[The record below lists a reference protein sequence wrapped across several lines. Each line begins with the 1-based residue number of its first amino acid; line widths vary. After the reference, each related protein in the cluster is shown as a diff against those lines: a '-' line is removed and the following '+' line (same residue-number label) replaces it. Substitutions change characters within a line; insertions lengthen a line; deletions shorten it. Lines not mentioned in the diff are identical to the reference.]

1 MMLRRERLGI
11 GGLYPT
17 RNRHKDKMRLASF
30 DIFDTTLLRRCGQPE
45 EVWYRLASRLFPKED
60 DLQKAFVSWR
70 KRAVGDTLADIY
82 ANIDSAFLSFAGK
95 GVEEMM
101 LEEEAVEEDM
111 LIPNPTVC
119 KLIEQR
125 RKEGYQ
131 IAFIS
136 DMYLSSQFLRQVL
149 ESFGCCQAEDIVFV
163 SCEHHARKDT
173 GALYEVVR
181 QALHPSEWLHYGD
194 NLRSDVKMA
203 RKKGLQAVHINT
215 SYNDVEN
222 ACVQVSPAMAALSR
236 RYRLEQEKDEFAGF
250 AADFVVPAYLPY
262 AIYVLREARRMG
274 IRKLYFL
281 SRDSYILLKAAQA
294 LSKEAEGLEL
304 LYLFVSR
311 RSLLLPYLCGED
323 EYAYLAA
330 SDHHTLVRIDTIDK
344 RLRHL
349 GTSREEMRIKFG
361 IEFPYSKVNNIK
373 EQEDFLQKIF
383 HSDFTPHLQQR
394 AQEQLC
400 LLLDYFRQEG
410 LMDGEPSAAVDV
422 GWLGTSRLMIN
433 HILRRVGAKDLHFFY
448 YGVRRDVFP
457 PSAGRYSTYFQAEE
471 LSTETTALL
480 EHYYSASPYPST
492 IAYQKRENGEV
503 IPVFADNEELRHTP
517 ITQAN
522 QTAIEAIASVMQ
534 VQEEMDE
541 LMLRDWAKCTFACL
555 GNPAMNLDI
564 TPLSKQSEFDDHTP
578 FVKRLTLVELVRLL
592 LLGDHVTG
600 YDRGSL
606 RLTIPRCLLAPAFR
620 LRQLS
625 GSIRG
630 HLYRKFVQHRMV
642 SKF

>member
-1 MMLRRERLGI
+1 
-11 GGLYPT
+11 
-17 RNRHKDKMRLASF
+17 MRLASF
-30 DIFDTTLLRRCGQPE
+30 DIFDTTLLRRCGRPEAVWNALAENLFPE
-45 EVWYRLASRLFPKED
+45 EM
-60 DLQKAFVSWR
+60 DLQEAFVVWR
-70 KRAVGDTLADIY
+70 RNAQGETLEEKYDG
-82 ANIDSAFLSFAGK
+82 IDSSFLYFSGIDKK
-95 GVEEMM
+95 GMM
-101 LEEEAVEEDM
+101 QAEEAVERAM
-111 LIPNPTVC
+111 LILNPSVC
-119 KLIEQR
+119 RLIEQR
-125 RKEGYQ
+125 RAEGYR

-149 ESFGCCQAEDIVFV
+149 ESYGCCQAEDVVFV

-203 RKKGLQAVHINT
+203 CRKGIRAVHINT

-236 RYRLEQEKDEFAGF
+236 RYRLEQEKDEFAAF

-294 LSKEAEGLEL
+294 LSKETEGLEL
-304 LYLFVSR
+304 HYLFVSR

-323 EYAYLAA
+323 EYAYMAA
-330 SDHHTLVRIDTIDK
+330 SDHHTLIRIDTIDK

-373 EQEDFLQKIF
+373 EQEDFLQKVF
-383 HSDFTPHLQQR
+383 HSDFTPLLQQR

-400 LLLDYFRQEG
+400 LLLDYFRQKG
-410 LMDGEPSAAVDV
+410 LMDGELSAAVDV

-503 IPVFADNEELRHTP
+503 IPVFADNEEFRHTP
-517 ITQAN
+517 ITRAN

-541 LMLRDWAKCTFACL
+541 RMLRDWAKCTFACL

-592 LLGDHVTG
+592 LLGDHITG

-630 HLYRKFVQHRMV
+630 HLYRKFVLHSMV
-642 SKF
+642 SKL

>member
-1 MMLRRERLGI
+1 
-11 GGLYPT
+11 
-17 RNRHKDKMRLASF
+17 MRLASF
-30 DIFDTTLLRRCGQPE
+30 DIFDTTLLRHCGKPE
-45 EVWYRLASRLFPKED
+45 AVWLSLGKSLFPND
-60 DLQKAFVSWR
+60 NDLCEAFVAWR
-70 KRAVGDTLADIY
+70 KLAKGETLNDIY
-82 ANIDSAFLSFAGK
+82 ATIDSAFLSFAGK
-95 GVEEMM
+95 SVAEMM
-101 LEEEAVEEDM
+101 QAEEAVERAM
-111 LIPNPTVC
+111 LIPNPSVC
-119 KLIEQR
+119 RLIEQR
-125 RKEGYQ
+125 RTEGYR

-149 ESFGCCQAEDIVFV
+149 DSYGCCQAADAVFV

-194 NLRSDVKMA
+194 NLRSDVKIA
-203 RKKGLQAVHINT
+203 RKKGLQAVHIDT
-215 SYNDVEN
+215 AYNDVEK
-222 ACVQVSPAMAALSR
+222 ACAQVYPSMAALSR
-236 RYRLEQEKDEFAGF
+236 LHRLEHVEDTFAAF
-250 AADFVVPAYLPY
+250 AADFVAPAYLPY

-304 LYLFVSR
+304 HYLFVSR

-323 EYAYLAA
+323 EKAYLAA
-330 SDHHTLVRIDTIDK
+330 SDHNTIIRIDSIDK
-344 RLRHL
+344 RLSYLR
-349 GTSREEMRIKFG
+349 TSREEMRDKYG
-361 IEFPYSKVNNIK
+361 IEFPYSKANNIK
-373 EQEDFLQKIF
+373 DQEDFLQKVF
-383 HSDFTPHLQQR
+383 HSDFTPLLQQR

-410 LMDGEPSAAVDV
+410 LFDGEACAAVDV

-457 PSAGRYSTYFQAEE
+457 PSAGRYSTYFQVEE

-503 IPVFADNEELRHTP
+503 IPVFADNEEFRHTP
-517 ITQAN
+517 ITKAN
-522 QTAIEAIASVMQ
+522 QTAIEAIASAMQ

-541 LMLRDWAKCTFACL
+541 RMLRDWAKCTFDCL
-555 GNPAMNLDI
+555 NNATRRIDI
-564 TPLSKQSEFDDHTP
+564 QPLSKQSEFDDNIP
-578 FVKRLTLVELVRLL
+578 FVKRLTVAELLRMV
-592 LLGDHVTG
+592 LLGEVITG
-600 YDRGSL
+600 YDLGSL
-606 RLTIPRCLLAPAFR
+606 RLTLPHCTLAPVWR
-620 LRQLS
+620 IKKTTGKLRGYIYQRFLKP
-625 GSIRG
+625 
-630 HLYRKFVQHRMV
+630 HLQ
-642 SKF
+642 

>member
-101 LEEEAVEEDM
+101 LEEETVEEDM

-131 IAFIS
+131 ITFIS

-149 ESFGCCQAEDIVFV
+149 ESFGCCQAEDVVFV

-203 RKKGLQAVHINT
+203 RRKGIRAVHINT

-262 AIYVLREARRMG
+262 VIYVLREARRMG

-294 LSKEAEGLEL
+294 LSKETEGLEL
-304 LYLFVSR
+304 HYLFVSR

-373 EQEDFLQKIF
+373 EQEDFLQKVF
-383 HSDFTPHLQQR
+383 HSDFTPLLQQR

-410 LMDGEPSAAVDV
+410 LFDGEACAAVDV

-503 IPVFADNEELRHTP
+503 IPVFADNKEFRHTP

-522 QTAIEAIASVMQ
+522 QTAIEAIASTMQ

-541 LMLRDWAKCTFACL
+541 RMLRDWAKCTFACL

-592 LLGDHVTG
+592 LLGDHITG

-606 RLTIPRCLLAPAFR
+606 RLTIPRCTLAPVWR
-620 LRQLS
+620 IKKTTGKLRGYIYQRFLKP
-625 GSIRG
+625 
-630 HLYRKFVQHRMV
+630 HLQ
-642 SKF
+642 

>member
-1 MMLRRERLGI
+1 
-11 GGLYPT
+11 
-17 RNRHKDKMRLASF
+17 MRLASF
-30 DIFDTTLLRRCGQPE
+30 DIFDTTLLRRCGRPEAVWNALAENLFPE
-45 EVWYRLASRLFPKED
+45 EM
-60 DLQKAFVSWR
+60 DLQEAFVVWR
-70 KRAVGDTLADIY
+70 KNAQGETLEEKYDG
-82 ANIDSAFLSFAGK
+82 IDSSFLYFSGIDKK
-95 GVEEMM
+95 GMM
-101 LEEEAVEEDM
+101 QAEEAVEKAM
-111 LIPNPTVC
+111 LILNPSVC
-119 KLIEQR
+119 RLIEQR
-125 RKEGYQ
+125 RAEGYC

-149 ESFGCCQAEDIVFV
+149 ESYGCCQAEDVVFV

-203 RKKGLQAVHINT
+203 RRKGIQAVHVDT
-215 SYNDVEN
+215 AYNDVEK
-222 ACVQVSPAMAALSR
+222 ACARVAPTMAALSR
-236 RYRLEQEKDEFAGF
+236 LHRLEHVEDTFAAF

-294 LSKEAEGLEL
+294 LSKETEGLEL
-304 LYLFVSR
+304 HYLFVSR

-410 LMDGEPSAAVDV
+410 LFDGEACAAVDV

-503 IPVFADNEELRHTP
+503 IPVFADNEEFRHTP

-522 QTAIEAIASVMQ
+522 QTAIEAIASTMQ

-541 LMLRDWAKCTFACL
+541 RMLRDWAKCTFACL

-630 HLYRKFVQHRMV
+630 HLYWKFVQHRMV

>member
-1 MMLRRERLGI
+1 
-11 GGLYPT
+11 
-17 RNRHKDKMRLASF
+17 MRLASF
-30 DIFDTTLLRRCGQPE
+30 DIFDTTLLRRCGRPEAVWNALAENLFPE
-45 EVWYRLASRLFPKED
+45 EM
-60 DLQKAFVSWR
+60 DLQEAFVVWR
-70 KRAVGDTLADIY
+70 RNAQGETLEEKYDG
-82 ANIDSAFLSFAGK
+82 IDSSFLYFSGIDKK
-95 GVEEMM
+95 GMM
-101 LEEEAVEEDM
+101 QAEEAVERAM
-111 LIPNPTVC
+111 LILNPSVC
-119 KLIEQR
+119 RLIEQR
-125 RKEGYQ
+125 RAEGYR

-149 ESFGCCQAEDIVFV
+149 ESYGCCQAEDVVFV

-203 RKKGLQAVHINT
+203 RKKGLQAVHVDT
-215 SYNDVEN
+215 AYNDVEK
-222 ACVQVSPAMAALSR
+222 ACARVAPTMAALSR
-236 RYRLEQEKDEFAGF
+236 LHRLEHVEDTFAAF

-304 LYLFVSR
+304 HYLFVSR

-323 EYAYLAA
+323 EYACLAA

-373 EQEDFLQKIF
+373 EQEDFLQKVF
-383 HSDFTPHLQQR
+383 HSDFTPLLQQR

-410 LMDGEPSAAVDV
+410 LFDGEACAAVDV

-503 IPVFADNEELRHTP
+503 IPVFADNEEFRHTP

-522 QTAIEAIASVMQ
+522 QTAIEAIASVML

-541 LMLRDWAKCTFACL
+541 RMLRDWAKCTFACL

-630 HLYRKFVQHRMV
+630 HLYRKFVLHSMV
-642 SKF
+642 SKL

>member
-1 MMLRRERLGI
+1 
-11 GGLYPT
+11 
-17 RNRHKDKMRLASF
+17 MRLASF
-30 DIFDTTLLRRCGQPE
+30 DIFDTTLLRRCGRPEAVWNALAENLFPE
-45 EVWYRLASRLFPKED
+45 EI
-60 DLQKAFVSWR
+60 DLQEAFVVWR
-70 KRAVGDTLADIY
+70 RNAQGETLEEKYDG
-82 ANIDSAFLSFAGK
+82 IDSSFLYYSGIDK
-95 GVEEMM
+95 KRMM
-101 LEEEAVEEDM
+101 QVEEAVERAM
-111 LIPNPTVC
+111 LILNPSVC
-119 KLIEQR
+119 RLIEQR
-125 RKEGYQ
+125 RAEGYR

-136 DMYLSSQFLRQVL
+136 DMYLSSQFLRQML
-149 ESFGCCQAEDIVFV
+149 ESYGCCQAEDVVFV

-203 RKKGLQAVHINT
+203 RKKGLQAVHIDT
-215 SYNDVEN
+215 AYNDVEK
-222 ACVQVSPAMAALSR
+222 ACAQVYPSMAALSR
-236 RYRLEQEKDEFAGF
+236 LHRQEHVEDTFAAF

-281 SRDSYILLKAAQA
+281 SRDSYIILKAAQA
-294 LSKEAEGLEL
+294 LSKETEGLEL
-304 LYLFVSR
+304 HYLFVSR

-410 LMDGEPSAAVDV
+410 LMDGESSAAVDV

-457 PSAGRYSTYFQAEE
+457 PSAGRYLTYFQAEE

-492 IAYQKRENGEV
+492 IAYQERENGEV
-503 IPVFADNEELRHTP
+503 IPVFADNEEFSHTP
-517 ITQAN
+517 ITKAN
-522 QTAIEAIASVMQ
+522 QTAIEAIASAMQ

-541 LMLRDWAKCTFACL
+541 RMLRDWAKCTFACL
-555 GNPAMNLDI
+555 GNPTMNLDI

-606 RLTIPRCLLAPAFR
+606 RLTIPQCLLACMWIIRTATGRIRKYLYQR
-620 LRQLS
+620 L
-625 GSIRG
+625 IM
-630 HLYRKFVQHRMV
+630 YECK
-642 SKF
+642 

>member
-1 MMLRRERLGI
+1 
-11 GGLYPT
+11 
-17 RNRHKDKMRLASF
+17 MRLASF
-30 DIFDTTLLRRCGQPE
+30 DIFDTTLLRRCGRPEAVWNALAENLFPE
-45 EVWYRLASRLFPKED
+45 EM
-60 DLQKAFVSWR
+60 DLQEAFVVWR
-70 KRAVGDTLADIY
+70 KNAQGETLEEKYDG
-82 ANIDSAFLSFAGK
+82 IDSSFLYFSGIDKK
-95 GVEEMM
+95 GMM
-101 LEEEAVEEDM
+101 QAEEAVERAM
-111 LIPNPTVC
+111 LILNPSVC
-119 KLIEQR
+119 RLIEQR
-125 RKEGYQ
+125 RAEGYR

-149 ESFGCCQAEDIVFV
+149 ERYGCCQAEDVVFV

-203 RKKGLQAVHINT
+203 RKKGLQAVHVDT
-215 SYNDVEN
+215 AYNDVEK
-222 ACVQVSPAMAALSR
+222 ACARVAPTMAALSR
-236 RYRLEQEKDEFAGF
+236 LHRLEHVEDTFTAF

-262 AIYVLREARRMG
+262 AIYVLRGARRMG

-294 LSKEAEGLEL
+294 LSKETEGLEL
-304 LYLFVSR
+304 HYLFVSR

-323 EYAYLAA
+323 EYAYMAA

-373 EQEDFLQKIF
+373 EQEDFLQKVF
-383 HSDFTPHLQQR
+383 HSDFTPLLQQR

-410 LMDGEPSAAVDV
+410 LFDGEACAAVDV

-503 IPVFADNEELRHTP
+503 IPVFADNEEFRHTP

-522 QTAIEAIASVMQ
+522 QTAIEAIASTMQ

-541 LMLRDWAKCTFACL
+541 RMLRDWAKCTFACL

-592 LLGDHVTG
+592 LLGDHITG

-606 RLTIPRCLLAPAFR
+606 RLTIPQCLLACMWIIRTATGRIRKYLYQR
-620 LRQLS
+620 L
-625 GSIRG
+625 IM
-630 HLYRKFVQHRMV
+630 YECK
-642 SKF
+642 

>member
-1 MMLRRERLGI
+1 
-11 GGLYPT
+11 
-17 RNRHKDKMRLASF
+17 MRLASF
-30 DIFDTTLLRRCGQPE
+30 DIFDTTLLRRCGRPEAVWNALAENLFPE
-45 EVWYRLASRLFPKED
+45 EM
-60 DLQKAFVSWR
+60 DLQEAFVVWR
-70 KRAVGDTLADIY
+70 KNAQGETLEEKYDG
-82 ANIDSAFLSFAGK
+82 IDSSFLYFSGIDKK
-95 GVEEMM
+95 GMM
-101 LEEEAVEEDM
+101 QAEEAVERAM
-111 LIPNPTVC
+111 LILNPSVC
-119 KLIEQR
+119 RLIEQR
-125 RKEGYQ
+125 RAEGYR

-149 ESFGCCQAEDIVFV
+149 ESYGCCQAEDVVFV

-203 RKKGLQAVHINT
+203 RKKGLQAVHVDT
-215 SYNDVEN
+215 AYNDVEK
-222 ACVQVSPAMAALSR
+222 ACARVAPTMAALSR
-236 RYRLEQEKDEFAGF
+236 LHRLEHVEDTFAAF

-294 LSKEAEGLEL
+294 LSKETEGLEL
-304 LYLFVSR
+304 HYLFVSR

-503 IPVFADNEELRHTP
+503 IPVFADNEEFRHTP

-522 QTAIEAIASVMQ
+522 QTAIEAIASTMQ

-541 LMLRDWAKCTFACL
+541 RMLRDWAKCTFACL

-606 RLTIPRCLLAPAFR
+606 RLTIPRRLLAPAFR

-630 HLYRKFVQHRMV
+630 HLYRKFVLHSMV
-642 SKF
+642 SKL

>member
-1 MMLRRERLGI
+1 
-11 GGLYPT
+11 
-17 RNRHKDKMRLASF
+17 MRLASF
-30 DIFDTTLLRRCGQPE
+30 DIFDTTLLRRCGRPEAVWNALAENLFPE
-45 EVWYRLASRLFPKED
+45 EM
-60 DLQKAFVSWR
+60 DLQEAFVVWR
-70 KRAVGDTLADIY
+70 RNAQGETLEEKYDG
-82 ANIDSAFLSFAGK
+82 IDSSFLYFSGIDKK
-95 GVEEMM
+95 GMM
-101 LEEEAVEEDM
+101 QAEEAVERAM
-111 LIPNPTVC
+111 LIQNPSVC
-119 KLIEQR
+119 RLIEQR
-125 RKEGYQ
+125 RAEGYR

-149 ESFGCCQAEDIVFV
+149 ESYGCCQAEDVVFV

-203 RKKGLQAVHINT
+203 CRKGIRAVHINT

-262 AIYVLREARRMG
+262 DIYVLREARRMG

-304 LYLFVSR
+304 HYLFVSR

-373 EQEDFLQKIF
+373 VQEDFLLKVF
-383 HSDFTPHLQQR
+383 HSDFTPLLQQR

-471 LSTETTALL
+471 LSTETTVLL

-492 IAYQKRENGEV
+492 IAYQKTESGKV
-503 IPVFADNEELRHTP
+503 VPVFADNRDFHHTP
-517 ITQAN
+517 ITEAN
-522 QTAIEAIASVMQ
+522 QKAFEVMAINIQDQREA
-534 VQEEMDE
+534 DE
-541 LMLRDWAKCTFACL
+541 RTLREWAKCTFACL

-592 LLGDHVTG
+592 LLGDHITG

-606 RLTIPRCLLAPAFR
+606 RLTIPQCLLACMWIIRTATGRIRKYLYQR
-620 LRQLS
+620 L
-625 GSIRG
+625 IM
-630 HLYRKFVQHRMV
+630 YECK
-642 SKF
+642 

>member
-1 MMLRRERLGI
+1 
-11 GGLYPT
+11 
-17 RNRHKDKMRLASF
+17 MRLASF
-30 DIFDTTLLRRCGQPE
+30 DIFDTTLLRRCGRPEAVWNALSENLFPE
-45 EVWYRLASRLFPKED
+45 EM
-60 DLQKAFVSWR
+60 DLQEAFVVWR
-70 KRAVGDTLADIY
+70 KNAQGETLEEKYDG
-82 ANIDSAFLSFAGK
+82 IDSSFLYFSGIDKK
-95 GVEEMM
+95 GMM
-101 LEEEAVEEDM
+101 QAEEAVERAM
-111 LIPNPTVC
+111 LILNPSVC
-119 KLIEQR
+119 RLIEQR
-125 RKEGYQ
+125 RAEGYR

-149 ESFGCCQAEDIVFV
+149 ESYGCCQAEDVVFV

-203 RKKGLQAVHINT
+203 RKKGLQAVHVDT
-215 SYNDVEN
+215 AYNDVEK
-222 ACVQVSPAMAALSR
+222 ACARVAPTMAAFSR
-236 RYRLEQEKDEFAGF
+236 LHRLEHVEDTFAAF

-262 AIYVLREARRMG
+262 FIYVLREARRMG

-304 LYLFVSR
+304 HYLFVSR

-323 EYAYLAA
+323 EYAYMAA

-361 IEFPYSKVNNIK
+361 LEIPYSKVNNIK
-373 EQEDFLQKIF
+373 EQEDFLRKVF
-383 HSDFTPHLQQR
+383 HSDFTPLLQQR

-410 LMDGEPSAAVDV
+410 LFDGEACAAVDV

-503 IPVFADNEELRHTP
+503 IPVFADNEEFRHTP

-522 QTAIEAIASVMQ
+522 QTAIESIASAMQ

-592 LLGDHVTG
+592 LLGDHITG

-630 HLYRKFVQHRMV
+630 HLYRKFVLHSMV
-642 SKF
+642 SKL

>member
-1 MMLRRERLGI
+1 
-11 GGLYPT
+11 
-17 RNRHKDKMRLASF
+17 MRLASF
-30 DIFDTTLLRRCGQPE
+30 DIFDTTLLRRCGRPEAVWNALAENLFPE
-45 EVWYRLASRLFPKED
+45 EM
-60 DLQKAFVSWR
+60 DLQEAFVVWR
-70 KRAVGDTLADIY
+70 KNAQGETMEEKYDG
-82 ANIDSAFLSFAGK
+82 IDSSFLYFSGIDKK
-95 GVEEMM
+95 GMM
-101 LEEEAVEEDM
+101 QAEEAVERAM
-111 LIPNPTVC
+111 LILNPSVC
-119 KLIEQR
+119 RLIEQR
-125 RKEGYQ
+125 RAEGYR

-149 ESFGCCQAEDIVFV
+149 ESYGCCQAEDVVFV

-203 RKKGLQAVHINT
+203 RKKGLQAVHVDT
-215 SYNDVEN
+215 AYNDVEK
-222 ACVQVSPAMAALSR
+222 ACARVAPTMAAFSR
-236 RYRLEQEKDEFAGF
+236 LHRLEHVEDTFAAF

-262 AIYVLREARRMG
+262 FIYVLREARRMG

-304 LYLFVSR
+304 HYLFVSR
-311 RSLLLPYLCGED
+311 RSLLLPYLCGKD

-373 EQEDFLQKIF
+373 EQEDFLQKVF
-383 HSDFTPHLQQR
+383 HSDFTPLLQQR

-400 LLLDYFRQEG
+400 LLLDYFRHEG

-433 HILRRVGAKDLHFFY
+433 HILRRVGARDLHFFY

-503 IPVFADNEELRHTP
+503 IPVFADNEEFRHTP

-522 QTAIEAIASVMQ
+522 QTAIEAIASTMQ

-541 LMLRDWAKCTFACL
+541 RMLRDWAKCTFACL

-592 LLGDHVTG
+592 LLGDHITG

-630 HLYRKFVQHRMV
+630 HLYRKFVLHSMV
-642 SKF
+642 SKL

>member
-1 MMLRRERLGI
+1 
-11 GGLYPT
+11 
-17 RNRHKDKMRLASF
+17 MRLASF
-30 DIFDTTLLRRCGQPE
+30 DIFDTTLLRRCGRPEAVWNALAENLFPE
-45 EVWYRLASRLFPKED
+45 EM
-60 DLQKAFVSWR
+60 DLQEAFVVWR
-70 KRAVGDTLADIY
+70 RNAQGETLEEKYDG
-82 ANIDSAFLSFAGK
+82 IDSSFLYFSGIDKK
-95 GVEEMM
+95 GMM
-101 LEEEAVEEDM
+101 QAEEAVERAM
-111 LIPNPTVC
+111 LILNPSVC
-119 KLIEQR
+119 RLIEQR
-125 RKEGYQ
+125 RAEGYR

-149 ESFGCCQAEDIVFV
+149 ESYGCCQAEDVVFV

-203 RKKGLQAVHINT
+203 RKKSLQAVHVDT
-215 SYNDVEN
+215 AYNDVEK
-222 ACVQVSPAMAALSR
+222 ACARMAPTMVALSR
-236 RYRLEQEKDEFAGF
+236 LHRLEHVEDTFAAF

-304 LYLFVSR
+304 HYLFVSR

-373 EQEDFLQKIF
+373 EQEDFLQKVF
-383 HSDFTPHLQQR
+383 HSDFTPLLQQR

-410 LMDGEPSAAVDV
+410 LMDGEPSATVDV

-503 IPVFADNEELRHTP
+503 IPVFADNEEFRHTP
-517 ITQAN
+517 ITKAN
-522 QTAIEAIASVMQ
+522 QTAIEAIASAMQ

-541 LMLRDWAKCTFACL
+541 RMLRDWAKCTFACL

-625 GSIRG
+625 GSIRS

-642 SKF
+642 SKL

>member
-1 MMLRRERLGI
+1 
-11 GGLYPT
+11 
-17 RNRHKDKMRLASF
+17 MRLASF
-30 DIFDTTLLRRCGQPE
+30 DIFDTTLLRRCGRPEAVWNALAENLFPE
-45 EVWYRLASRLFPKED
+45 EI
-60 DLQKAFVSWR
+60 DLQEAFVVWR
-70 KRAVGDTLADIY
+70 KNAQGETLEEKYDG
-82 ANIDSAFLSFAGK
+82 IDSSFLYFSGK
-95 GVEEMM
+95 DKAEMM
-101 LEEEAVEEDM
+101 QAEEAVERAM
-111 LIPNPTVC
+111 LILNPSVC
-119 KLIEQR
+119 RLIEQQR
-125 RKEGYQ
+125 AEGYR

-149 ESFGCCQAEDIVFV
+149 ESYGCCQAADAVFV

-181 QALHPSEWLHYGD
+181 QVLHPSEWLHYGD

-203 RKKGLQAVHINT
+203 RKKGLQAVHVDT
-215 SYNDVEN
+215 AYNDVEK
-222 ACVQVSPAMAALSR
+222 ACARVAPTMAALSR
-236 RYRLEQEKDEFAGF
+236 LHRLEHVEDTFAAF

-304 LYLFVSR
+304 HYLFVSR

-323 EYAYLAA
+323 EYAYMAA

-373 EQEDFLQKIF
+373 EQEDFLQKVF
-383 HSDFTPHLQQR
+383 HSDFTPLLQQR

-457 PSAGRYSTYFQAEE
+457 PSAGRYSTYFQPKE
-471 LSTETTALL
+471 LSTGATVLL

-492 IAYQKRENGEV
+492 IAYQKSESGEI
-503 IPVFADNEELRHTP
+503 IPVFEGNKEFHHTP
-517 ITQAN
+517 ITEAN
-522 QTAIEAIASVMQ
+522 QKAMEVMAAELQ
-534 VQEEMDE
+534 KQGDVDE
-541 LMLRDWAKCTFACL
+541 RTMREWTKCTFDCL
-555 GNPAMNLDI
+555 NDATKRINI
-564 TPLSKQSEFDDHTP
+564 QPLSKQSEFDDNIP
-578 FVKRLTLVELVRLL
+578 FVKRLTVAELLRMV
-592 LLGDHVTG
+592 LLGEVVTG
-600 YDRGSL
+600 YDLGSL
-606 RLTIPRCLLAPAFR
+606 RLTFPHCTLAPVWRIKKTTGKFR
-620 LRQLS
+620 GYIYQRFLKP
-625 GSIRG
+625 
-630 HLYRKFVQHRMV
+630 HLQ
-642 SKF
+642 

>member
-1 MMLRRERLGI
+1 
-11 GGLYPT
+11 
-17 RNRHKDKMRLASF
+17 MRLASF
-30 DIFDTTLLRRCGQPE
+30 DIFDTTLLRRCGRPEAVWNALAENLFPE
-45 EVWYRLASRLFPKED
+45 EM
-60 DLQKAFVSWR
+60 DLQEAFVIWR
-70 KRAVGDTLADIY
+70 KNAQGETLEEKYDG
-82 ANIDSAFLSFAGK
+82 IDPSFLYFSGIDKK
-95 GVEEMM
+95 GMM
-101 LEEEAVEEDM
+101 QAEEAVERAM
-111 LIPNPTVC
+111 LILNPSVC
-119 KLIEQR
+119 RLIEQR
-125 RKEGYQ
+125 RAEGYR

-149 ESFGCCQAEDIVFV
+149 ESYGCCQAEDVVYV

-173 GALYEVVR
+173 GAIYEVVR

-203 RKKGLQAVHINT
+203 RKKGLQAVHVDT
-215 SYNDVEN
+215 AYNDVEK
-222 ACVQVSPAMAALSR
+222 ACARVAPTMAALSR
-236 RYRLEQEKDEFAGF
+236 LHRLEHVEDTFAAF

-262 AIYVLREARRMG
+262 VIYILREARRMG

-304 LYLFVSR
+304 HYLFVSR

-373 EQEDFLQKIF
+373 EQEDFLQKVF
-383 HSDFTPHLQQR
+383 HSDFTPLLQQR

-410 LMDGEPSAAVDV
+410 LFDGKACAAVDV

-471 LSTETTALL
+471 LSTETTVLL

-503 IPVFADNEELRHTP
+503 IPVFADNEEFSHTP
-517 ITQAN
+517 ITEAN
-522 QTAIEAIASVMQ
+522 QKAIEAIASTMQ

-541 LMLRDWAKCTFACL
+541 RMLRDWAKCTFACL

-592 LLGDHVTG
+592 LLGDHITG

-630 HLYRKFVQHRMV
+630 HLYRKFVLHSMV
-642 SKF
+642 SKL

>member
-1 MMLRRERLGI
+1 
-11 GGLYPT
+11 
-17 RNRHKDKMRLASF
+17 MRLASF
-30 DIFDTTLLRRCGQPE
+30 DIFDTTLLRRCGRPEAVWNALAENLFPE
-45 EVWYRLASRLFPKED
+45 EI
-60 DLQKAFVSWR
+60 DLQEAFAVWR
-70 KRAVGDTLADIY
+70 KNAQGETLEEKYDG
-82 ANIDSAFLSFAGK
+82 IDPSFLYFSGIDKK
-95 GVEEMM
+95 GMM
-101 LEEEAVEEDM
+101 QAEEAVERAM
-111 LIPNPTVC
+111 LILNPSVC
-119 KLIEQR
+119 RLIEQR
-125 RKEGYQ
+125 RAEGYR

-149 ESFGCCQAEDIVFV
+149 ESYGCCQAEDVVFV

-203 RKKGLQAVHINT
+203 RKKGLQAVHVDT
-215 SYNDVEN
+215 AYNDVEK
-222 ACVQVSPAMAALSR
+222 ACAQVYPSMAALSR
-236 RYRLEQEKDEFAGF
+236 LHRLEHVEDTFAAF

-304 LYLFVSR
+304 HYLFVSR

-373 EQEDFLQKIF
+373 EQEDFLQKVF
-383 HSDFTPHLQQR
+383 HSDFTPLLQQR

-503 IPVFADNEELRHTP
+503 IPVFADNEEFRHTP
-517 ITQAN
+517 ITKAN
-522 QTAIEAIASVMQ
+522 QTAIEAIASAMQ

-541 LMLRDWAKCTFACL
+541 RMLRDWAKCTFACL
-555 GNPAMNLDI
+555 ENSAMNLDI

-592 LLGDHVTG
+592 LLGDHITG

-630 HLYRKFVQHRMV
+630 HLYRKFVQHRMA
-642 SKF
+642 SKL

>member
-1 MMLRRERLGI
+1 
-11 GGLYPT
+11 
-17 RNRHKDKMRLASF
+17 MRLASF
-30 DIFDTTLLRRCGQPE
+30 DIFDTTLLRRCGRPEAVWNALAENLFPE
-45 EVWYRLASRLFPKED
+45 EM
-60 DLQKAFVSWR
+60 DLQEAFVVWR
-70 KRAVGDTLADIY
+70 RNAQGETLEEKYDG
-82 ANIDSAFLSFAGK
+82 IDSSFLYFSGIDKK
-95 GVEEMM
+95 GMM
-101 LEEEAVEEDM
+101 QAEEAVERAM
-111 LIPNPTVC
+111 LILNPSVC
-119 KLIEQR
+119 RLIEQR
-125 RKEGYQ
+125 RAEGYR

-149 ESFGCCQAEDIVFV
+149 ESYGCCQAADAVFV

-203 RKKGLQAVHINT
+203 RKKGLQAVHVDT
-215 SYNDVEN
+215 AYNDVEK
-222 ACVQVSPAMAALSR
+222 ACARVAPTLAALSR
-236 RYRLEQEKDEFAGF
+236 LHRLEHVEDTFAAF

-304 LYLFVSR
+304 HYLFVSR

-373 EQEDFLQKIF
+373 EQEDFLQKVF
-383 HSDFTPHLQQR
+383 HSDFTPLLQQR

-503 IPVFADNEELRHTP
+503 IPVFADNEEFRHTP
-517 ITQAN
+517 ITKAN
-522 QTAIEAIASVMQ
+522 QTAIEAIASAMQ

-541 LMLRDWAKCTFACL
+541 RMLRDWAKCTFACL
-555 GNPAMNLDI
+555 ENPAMNLDI

-592 LLGDHVTG
+592 LLGDHITG

-625 GSIRG
+625 GSIRS

-642 SKF
+642 SKL

>member
-1 MMLRRERLGI
+1 
-11 GGLYPT
+11 
-17 RNRHKDKMRLASF
+17 MRLASF
-30 DIFDTTLLRRCGQPE
+30 DIFDTTLLRRCGKPE
-45 EVWYRLASRLFPKED
+45 AVWQILGKRLFPND
-60 DLQKAFVSWR
+60 HDLCEAFVAWR
-70 KRAVGDTLADIY
+70 RRAKGDTLKDIY
-82 ANIDSAFLSFAGK
+82 ANIDSAFPAFAGK
-95 GVEEMM
+95 SIEEMM
-101 LEEEAVEEDM
+101 MAEEAVEEEM
-111 LIPNPTVC
+111 LTPYPSVC

-125 RKEGYQ
+125 RQEGYH

-136 DMYLSSQFLRQVL
+136 DMYLSSKFLRQVL
-149 ESFGCCQAEDIVFV
+149 EHCGCCQAEDHIFV
-163 SCEHHARKDT
+163 SCEHNARKDT
-173 GALYEVVR
+173 GRLYDVVR
-181 QALHPSEWLHYGD
+181 KQLHPKEWIHYGD
-194 NLRSDVKMA
+194 NKRSDIKMA
-203 RKKGLQAVHINT
+203 RRKGICAVHINT

-236 RYRLEQEKDEFAGF
+236 RYRLEQEKDEFAAF

-274 IRKLYFL
+274 IKKLYFL

-294 LSKEAEGLEL
+294 LSKETEGLEL
-304 LYLFVSR
+304 HYLFVSR
-311 RSLLLPYLCGED
+311 RSQLLPYLCGED

-373 EQEDFLQKIF
+373 EQEDFLQKVF
-383 HSDFTPHLQQR
+383 HSDFTPLLQQR

-503 IPVFADNEELRHTP
+503 IPVFADNEEFRHTP
-517 ITQAN
+517 ITKAN
-522 QTAIEAIASVMQ
+522 QMAIEAIASAMQ

-541 LMLRDWAKCTFACL
+541 RMLRDWAKCTFACL
-555 GNPAMNLDI
+555 NNATRRIDI
-564 TPLSKQSEFDDHTP
+564 QPLSKQSEFDDNIP
-578 FVKRLTLVELVRLL
+578 FVKRLTVAELLRMV
-592 LLGDHVTG
+592 LLGEVITG
-600 YDRGSL
+600 YDLGSL
-606 RLTIPRCLLAPAFR
+606 RLTLPHCTLAPVWR
-620 LRQLS
+620 IKKTTGKLRGYIYQRFLKP
-625 GSIRG
+625 
-630 HLYRKFVQHRMV
+630 HLQ
-642 SKF
+642 

>member
-1 MMLRRERLGI
+1 
-11 GGLYPT
+11 
-17 RNRHKDKMRLASF
+17 MRLASF
-30 DIFDTTLLRRCGQPE
+30 DIFDTTLLRRCGRPEAVWNALAENLFPE
-45 EVWYRLASRLFPKED
+45 EM
-60 DLQKAFVSWR
+60 DLQEAFVVWR
-70 KRAVGDTLADIY
+70 RNAQGETLEEKYDG
-82 ANIDSAFLSFAGK
+82 IDSSFLYFSGIDKK
-95 GVEEMM
+95 GMM
-101 LEEEAVEEDM
+101 QAEEAVERAM
-111 LIPNPTVC
+111 LILNPSVC
-119 KLIEQR
+119 RLIEQR
-125 RKEGYQ
+125 RAEGYR

-149 ESFGCCQAEDIVFV
+149 ESYGCCQAADAVFV

-173 GALYEVVR
+173 GVLYEVVR

-203 RKKGLQAVHINT
+203 RRKGIRAVHINT

-262 AIYVLREARRMG
+262 VIYVLREARRMG

-294 LSKEAEGLEL
+294 LSKETEGLEL
-304 LYLFVSR
+304 HYLFVSR

-323 EYAYLAA
+323 EYAYMAA
-330 SDHHTLVRIDTIDK
+330 SDHHTLIRIDTIDK

-361 IEFPYSKVNNIK
+361 IEIPYSKVNNIK
-373 EQEDFLQKIF
+373 EQEDFLQKVF
-383 HSDFTPHLQQR
+383 HSDFTPLLQQR

-410 LMDGEPSAAVDV
+410 LFDGKACAAVDV

-471 LSTETTALL
+471 LSTETTVLL

-503 IPVFADNEELRHTP
+503 IPVFADNEEFSHTP
-517 ITQAN
+517 ITEAN
-522 QTAIEAIASVMQ
+522 QKAIEAIASTMQ

-541 LMLRDWAKCTFACL
+541 RMLRDWAKCTFACL

-592 LLGDHVTG
+592 LLGDHITG

-630 HLYRKFVQHRMV
+630 HLYRKFVLHSMV
-642 SKF
+642 SKL

>member
-1 MMLRRERLGI
+1 
-11 GGLYPT
+11 
-17 RNRHKDKMRLASF
+17 MRLASF
-30 DIFDTTLLRRCGQPE
+30 DIFDTTLLRRCGRPEAVWNALAENLFPE
-45 EVWYRLASRLFPKED
+45 EM
-60 DLQKAFVSWR
+60 DLQEAFVVWR
-70 KRAVGDTLADIY
+70 RNAQGETLEEKYDG
-82 ANIDSAFLSFAGK
+82 IDSSFLYFSGIDKK
-95 GVEEMM
+95 GMM
-101 LEEEAVEEDM
+101 QAEEAVERAM
-111 LIPNPTVC
+111 LILNPSVC
-119 KLIEQR
+119 RLIEQR
-125 RKEGYQ
+125 RAEGYR

-149 ESFGCCQAEDIVFV
+149 ESYGCCQAADAVFV

-203 RKKGLQAVHINT
+203 RKKGLQAVHIDT
-215 SYNDVEN
+215 AYNDVEK
-222 ACVQVSPAMAALSR
+222 ACAQVYPSMAALSR
-236 RYRLEQEKDEFAGF
+236 LHRLEHVEDTFAAF

-294 LSKEAEGLEL
+294 LSKETEGLEL
-304 LYLFVSR
+304 HYLFVSR

-349 GTSREEMRIKFG
+349 GTSREEMRIKFD

-373 EQEDFLQKIF
+373 EQEDFLQKVF
-383 HSDFTPHLQQR
+383 HSDFTPLLQQR

-410 LMDGEPSAAVDV
+410 LFDGEACAAVDV

-433 HILRRVGAKDLHFFY
+433 HIVRRVGAKDLHFFY

-471 LSTETTALL
+471 LSTETTILL

-492 IAYQKRENGEV
+492 IAYQKTESGKV
-503 IPVFADNEELRHTP
+503 VPVFADNRDFHHTP
-517 ITQAN
+517 ITEAN
-522 QTAIEAIASVMQ
+522 QKAFEVMAINIQDQREA
-534 VQEEMDE
+534 DE
-541 LMLRDWAKCTFACL
+541 RTLREWAKCTFACL

-592 LLGDHVTG
+592 LLGDHITG

-606 RLTIPRCLLAPAFR
+606 RLTIPQCLLACMWIIRTATGRIRKYLYQR
-620 LRQLS
+620 L
-625 GSIRG
+625 IM
-630 HLYRKFVQHRMV
+630 YECK
-642 SKF
+642 